1 MMVGLGE
8 WVVSAVGS
16 VAITGIVISA
26 TVVLMRDTLAR
37 YLTKS
42 VEHHFE
48 ERLEKFKGDIR
59 ANERELEQIRGFL
72 TTAQRE
78 RDAAIQTKRLEA
90 AESLLRER
98 QVLSRLSMLVE
109 YMKILNTDKM
119 LDDPGDPKIAEFIK
133 TLLQPLQVDKILEEI
148 KSFDRTLSRL
158 YLSEAAVKTFEAY
171 QTILMSAVTLLK
183 VLSMP
188 LDKKSDLIKRGK
200 LSQTVIELV
209 PGTADGFE
217 KFGEGYAYHWAT
229 YLHDEVLRL
238 LRNDIL
244 GMDAS
249 GKDAASAERLV
260 LESRLAQAKV
270 QMSLRENG
278 LSQGLIRTE

>member
-1 MMVGLGE
+1 MMIGLGE

-59 ANERELEQIRGFL
+59 DNERELEQIRGFL

-119 LDDPGDPKIAEFIK
+119 IDDTGDPKIAEFVK
-133 TLLQPLQVDKILEEI
+133 TLIQPLQVDKTLEEI

-158 YLSEAAVKTFEAY
+158 YLSEVAVKTFEAY
-171 QTILMSAVTLLK
+171 QTILMNAVTLLK

-188 LDKKSDLIKRGK
+188 LDKK
-200 LSQTVIELV
+200 E
-209 PGTADGFE
+209 
-217 KFGEGYAYHWAT
+217 
-229 YLHDEVLRL
+229 
-238 LRNDIL
+238 
-244 GMDAS
+244 
-249 GKDAASAERLV
+249 
-260 LESRLAQAKV
+260 
-270 QMSLRENG
+270 
-278 LSQGLIRTE
+278 

>member
-1 MMVGLGE
+1 MVGFGE
-8 WVVSAVGS
+8 WVVSTIGS

-26 TVVLMRDTLAR
+26 AAVLMRDTLAR

-59 ANERELEQIRGFL
+59 GNEIELEQIRGFL

-78 RDAAIQTKRLEA
+78 RDAAIQAKRLEA

-98 QVLSRLSMLVE
+98 QVLSRLSMLIE

-119 LDDPGDPKIAEFIK
+119 LDATGDPKVAEFVQS
-133 TLLQPLQVDKILEEI
+133 LLHPLQVDRTLEDL
-148 KSFDRTLSRL
+148 KSFDRTISRL
-158 YLSEAAVKTFEAY
+158 YLSEAVLKTFDAY
-171 QTILMSAVTLLK
+171 QTIVMSAVTLLK
-183 VLSMP
+183 MLSIP
-188 LDKKSDLIKRGK
+188 LDKKSDFIKSGK
-200 LSQTVIELV
+200 LSKTVIELL
-209 PGTADGFE
+209 PGTADEFE
-217 KFGEGYAYHWAT
+217 KFGEGYAYYWSTHF
-229 YLHDEVLRL
+229 HDEVLRV

-260 LESRLAQAKV
+260 LESRLAQANV

-278 LSQGLIRTE
+278 LSQGLIRTD

>member
-1 MMVGLGE
+1 MVGFGE
-8 WVVSAVGS
+8 WVVSTIGS

-26 TVVLMRDTLAR
+26 AAVLMRDTLAR

-59 ANERELEQIRGFL
+59 GNEIELEQIRGFL

-78 RDAAIQTKRLEA
+78 RDAAIQAKRLEA

-98 QVLSRLSMLVE
+98 QVLSRLSMLIE

-119 LDDPGDPKIAEFIK
+119 LDATGDPKVAEFVQS
-133 TLLQPLQVDKILEEI
+133 LLHPLQVDRTLEDL
-148 KSFDRTLSRL
+148 KSFDRTISRL
-158 YLSEAAVKTFEAY
+158 YLSEAALKTFDAY
-171 QTILMSAVTLLK
+171 QTIVMSAVTLLK
-183 VLSMP
+183 MLSIP
-188 LDKKSDLIKRGK
+188 LDKKSDFIKSGK
-200 LSQTVIELV
+200 LSKTVIELL
-209 PGTADGFE
+209 PGTADEFE
-217 KFGEGYAYHWAT
+217 KFGEGYAYYWSTHF
-229 YLHDEVLRL
+229 HDEVLRV

-260 LESRLAQAKV
+260 LESRLAQANV

-278 LSQGLIRTE
+278 LSQGLIRTD